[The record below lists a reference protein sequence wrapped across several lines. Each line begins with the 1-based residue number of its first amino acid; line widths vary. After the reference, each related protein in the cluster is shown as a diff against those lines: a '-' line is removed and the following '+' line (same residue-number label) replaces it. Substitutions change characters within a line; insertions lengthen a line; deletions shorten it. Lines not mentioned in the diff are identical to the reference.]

1 MKDVT
6 KEEILDIIND
16 AIEGDAIDPEQLDDD
31 LSELG
36 MDSIKFIQIIVEI
49 EEVFE
54 CEIPDSKLLITELN
68 TIQKIFDVL
77 QELHESQTVHN
88 TM

>member
-1 MKDVT
+1 MKEVT
-6 KEEILDIIND
+6 KEEILDIINN
-16 AIEGDAIDPEQLDDD
+16 AIDGDAIDPGELDND

-49 EEVFE
+49 EETFE

-68 TIQKIFDVL
+68 TVQKIFDVL
-77 QELHESQTVHN
+77 QELHESQN
-88 TM
+88 CA

>member
-1 MKDVT
+1 MKEVT
-6 KEEILDIIND
+6 KEEILDIINN
-16 AIEGDAIDPEQLDDD
+16 AIEGDAIDLEQLDDD

-49 EEVFE
+49 EETFE
-54 CEIPDSKLLITELN
+54 CEIPDSKLIITELN
-68 TIQKIFDVL
+68 TVQKIFDVL

>member
-1 MKDVT
+1 MKEVT
-6 KEEILDIIND
+6 KEGILDIINN
-16 AIEGDAIDPEQLDDD
+16 AIDGDAIDPEQLDDD
-31 LSELG
+31 LAELG

-49 EEVFE
+49 EETFE
-54 CEIPDSKLLITELN
+54 CEIPDSKLIITELN
-68 TIQKIFDVL
+68 TVQKIFDVL